1 MSTLYTLFLL
11 AHQDLVRRPDRC
23 ERALRVFFPLQSSDY
38 LDPLKAGEP
47 VPVRLGPQED
57 LAAITCSL
65 QAQGFKVAVRLLEPV
80 QA

>member
-1 MSTLYTLFLL
+1 MSTLYSLFLL

-38 LDPLKAGEP
+38 LDRLKAGEQ
-47 VPVRLGPQED
+47 VPVRQGQQED
-57 LAAITCSL
+57 LAVFACSL
-65 QAQGFKVAVRLLEPV
+65 QAQGFKVAVRLPEPA